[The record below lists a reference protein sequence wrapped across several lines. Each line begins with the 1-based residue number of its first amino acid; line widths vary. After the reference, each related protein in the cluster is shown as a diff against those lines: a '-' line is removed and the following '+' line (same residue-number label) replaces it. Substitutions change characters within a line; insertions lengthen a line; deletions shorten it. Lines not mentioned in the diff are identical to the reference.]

1 MQRLLRTDG
10 RTDRGRQVSGA
21 AATKYLVESLW
32 VALSSRP
39 YLLPAILIDLRSA
52 ARDGLCGVAASAGA
66 VYGLKKAK

>member
-1 MQRLLRTDG
+1 MQRLLRTDV

-21 AATKYLVESLW
+21 AATKYLW